1 MEVPFNKHNQLLP
14 SRHVAIIIT
23 DTAIHV
29 IWKASKT
36 SADINYKCSTE
47 VKFHYN
53 RLSLLRLLHMEVAVL
68 RMSVISELTVH
79 IKI

>member
-1 MEVPFNKHNQLLP
+1 MEVPFNNHNQLLP
-14 SRHVAIIIT
+14 SRHVAIT

-53 RLSLLRLLHMEVAVL
+53 RLSLLRLLHIEVAVL